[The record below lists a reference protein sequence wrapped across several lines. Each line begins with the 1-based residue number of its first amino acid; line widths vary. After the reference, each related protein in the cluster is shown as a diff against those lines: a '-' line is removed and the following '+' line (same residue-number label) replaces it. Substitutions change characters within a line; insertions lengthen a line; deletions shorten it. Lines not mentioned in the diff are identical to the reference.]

1 MARLRYIGTFA
12 HRLTAGGRVLADV
25 VHGTEFDC
33 PDSWVG
39 PIMKRGTPVE
49 LVVDPP
55 TVEVVEPVAVEP
67 EAEVT
72 APTRGRRRKG

>member
-12 HRLTAGGRVLADV
+12 HPLTAGGRVLADV

-33 PDSWVG
+33 PDAWVG

-49 LVVDPP
+49 LVVDRPV
-55 TVEVVEPVAVEP
+55 VEVVEPVVAVVEP
-67 EAEVT
+67 EPA
-72 APTRGRRRKG
+72 RGRRRKG

>member
-12 HRLTAGGRVLADV
+12 HRLSAGGRVLADV
-25 VHGTEFDC
+25 EHGTVFEC
-33 PDSWVG
+33 PDSWVA

-49 LVVDPP
+49 L
-55 TVEVVEPVAVEP
+55 VVEPVAVEP